1 MTRRILFVDDEPQLL
16 AGLRRM
22 LWDKR
27 DIWDMRFAAD
37 TATALAMLEAEAA
50 DVVVADARMPGL
62 DGPQFLETVRQRWPG
77 TARIILTGHSERD
90 FVFRS
95 VRPCHQFLA
104 KPLAPGELVAA
115 IERVLRLSVL
125 FTDEALRETIAS
137 IDVLPALP
145 AVFAELT
152 EELRSQ
158 NASVRGIAG
167 ILTRDVGLSAG
178 LLKLVN
184 SAFFGLP
191 RRVSGM
197 EQAVTLLGL
206 ETLRALVLAHGI
218 YSLFEADRYPGFG
231 LDGLFAHSLRT
242 ARFARLLAG
251 LEGLGRDGKDACFMA
266 GLLHDLGKLVLAKA
280 LEGPYNRALSLA
292 RARNITMFAAETE
305 VLGAS
310 HAGVGAYL
318 LGLWG
323 FDEAV
328 VAGVA
333 GHHAPGLGLGA
344 ATPVAALTHVANALE
359 HELVVVHPGYAPH
372 VPDEE
377 ALDRLGLAG
386 RLGAWRE
393 ACRNLLQG
401 GGGE

>member
-1 MTRRILFVDDEPQLL
+1 MRRRILFVDDEPQLL

-27 DIWDMRFAAD
+27 EVWDMRFAEA
-37 TATALAMLEAEAA
+37 TATALAMLEAEPA

-62 DGPQFLETVRQRWPG
+62 DGPQFLETVRRRWPG
-77 TARIILTGHSERD
+77 AARIILSGHSDRD

-115 IERVLRLSVL
+115 IERVLRLSAL
-125 FTDEALRETIAS
+125 FTDESLRETIAS
-137 IDVLPALP
+137 IDALPALP
-145 AVFAELT
+145 AVLAELT

-158 NASVRGIAG
+158 NASVKAIAA
-167 ILTRDVGLSAG
+167 ILSRDVGLSAG

-191 RRVSGM
+191 RRVSGL

-218 YSLFEADRYPGFG
+218 YSRFDAGRYPGFG
-231 LDGLFAHSLRT
+231 LAGLFEHSLRT

-251 LEGLGRDGKDACFMA
+251 LEGLDRDGKDACFMA
-266 GLLHDLGKLVLAKA
+266 GLLHDLGKLILAKG
-280 LEGPYNRALSLA
+280 LEATYNRILGLT
-292 RARNITMFAAETE
+292 RKRNETIYEVERE

-323 FDEAV
+323 FEETV

-333 GHHAPGLGLGA
+333 GHHAPAAGLGPS
-344 ATPVAALTHVANALE
+344 TPVAALTHAANALD
-359 HELVVVHPGYAPH
+359 HTLVVVHPGYAPH
-372 VPDEE
+372 APDTQ
-377 ALDRLGLAG
+377 ALAALGLAG
-386 RLGAWRE
+386 RLEAWRE

-401 GGGE
+401 RDGE